1 MAMNLPHHAA
11 SSLHWLPLL
20 LLSGNLPAQQV
31 KSPASPLKNTSYV
44 NEAGEKALRLEA
56 VVALDLASA
65 WQLFTS
71 DAGLRK
77 WMAPVAHI
85 DLRTGGS
92 IVTNYDKTKPL
103 TDSSCIHLPI
113 INFIPQELMT
123 LKVNLNRNFKEQAR
137 TSDQR
142 LQEIIQFQKL
152 DAHRT
157 RLISTMVGFGRSPEW
172 DEVYA
177 FFERGNTWTYA
188 ELLKNYR

>member
-1 MAMNLPHHAA
+1 MDLFHHAT
-11 SSLHWLPLL
+11 SSLRWFPLL
-20 LLSGNLPAQQV
+20 LLSSNLAAQQA
-31 KSPASPLKNTSYV
+31 KSPESPLKNTSYV
-44 NEAGEKALRLEA
+44 NDAGEKALRLE
-56 VVALDLASA
+56 VVVELDMATA

-92 IVTNYDKTKPL
+92 IVTNYDKTKTL

-123 LKVNLNRNFKEQAR
+123 LKVNLNKNFKEQVR

-142 LQEIIQFQKL
+142 LQEIIQFEKL
-152 DAHRT
+152 DAHHT

-177 FFERGNTWTYA
+177 FFERGNTWTYE